1 MIRACIIRGLDI
13 TAGNVTLPRMM
24 SAHPGIKDYHHQ
36 HVNCPLHPWPSGSC
50 FRSEYGHKINN

>member
-24 SAHPGIKDYHHQ
+24 SAHPGIKDFHHQ
-36 HVNCPLHPWPSGSC
+36 HVNCPLHPWPPG
-50 FRSEYGHKINN
+50 